1 MELQDFSIREI
12 HRGLVNREF
21 SAQELTKAY
30 LEKIK
35 KEDKRINAFLTL
47 AENSALSQA
56 KKVDEMIQ
64 ANRKFP
70 YWLAFPW
77 Q

>member
-35 KEDKRINAFLTL
+35 KEDKRLMPF
-47 AENSALSQA
+47 
-56 KKVDEMIQ
+56 
-64 ANRKFP
+64 
-70 YWLAFPW
+70 
-77 Q
+77 